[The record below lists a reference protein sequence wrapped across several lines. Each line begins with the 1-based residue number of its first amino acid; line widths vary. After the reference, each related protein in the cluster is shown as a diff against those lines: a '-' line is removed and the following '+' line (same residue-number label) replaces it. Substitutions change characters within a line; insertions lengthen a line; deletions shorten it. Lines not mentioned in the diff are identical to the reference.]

1 MATGLLDHLIDYAG
15 VFPPASHSLDEAV
28 GRYREAIA
36 GPHGWILGPILVR
49 ASELDG
55 APPDLPLGIVADLP
69 LDELPDR
76 DDLIQVER
84 RYETGSLDSIARKL
98 VEYAPVA
105 YLELTGPSPHVAIA
119 TIADL
124 RQEGLDVRAKIRT
137 GGASAQ
143 DFPEVEVVADFIET
157 CVAHFV
163 PFKAT
168 AGLHHPFRTESAVPQ
183 ATEHGFINMLA
194 AVRVALSEEDASV
207 ADCLAETD
215 PDAFDVATATWRGVG
230 ADIAASAVRHVFRSI
245 GSCSF
250 EEPAGYLLD
259 LGLNLSRGTNSS

>member
-1 MATGLLDHLIDYAG
+1 MASGLLDHLIDYAG
-15 VFPPASHSLDEAV
+15 VFPPASHTLDEAV
-28 GRYREAIA
+28 RRYRAAIT

-49 ASELDG
+49 ASEIEL
-55 APPDLPLGIVADLP
+55 APIDLPLGMVADLP

-76 DDLIQVER
+76 DDLVQVER
-84 RYETGSLDSIARKL
+84 RYQGGAIDPLARQL
-98 VEYAPVA
+98 LERAPVA
-105 YLELTGPSPHVAIA
+105 YLELSDLAPHAAIA
-119 TIADL
+119 ALADL

-137 GGASAQ
+137 GGATAEA
-143 DFPEVEVVADFIET
+143 FPGADEVADFIET

-168 AGLHHPFRTESAVPQ
+168 AGLHHPFRTASSVAE

-194 AVRVALSEEDASV
+194 AVRVALSEEDTSV

-215 PDAFDVATATWRGVG
+215 PTAFDVATATWRGIG
-230 ADIAASAVRHVFRSI
+230 AHIDPSAVRHVFRSI

-259 LGLNLSRGTNSS
+259 LGLDLSRE

>member
-15 VFPPASHSLDEAV
+15 VFPPASHTLDEAV
-28 GRYREAIA
+28 RRYREAIA

-49 ASELDG
+49 ASEIDQ
-55 APPDLPLGIVADLP
+55 APADLPIGVVADVP
-69 LDELPDR
+69 LDELPER
-76 DDLIQVER
+76 DGLVQVER
-84 RYETGSLDSIARKL
+84 RYHGGALDPIARQL
-98 VEYAPVA
+98 IESAPIA
-105 YLELTGPSPHVAIA
+105 YLELGDPAPHAAIA
-119 TIADL
+119 AIADL

-137 GGASAQ
+137 GGASAAS
-143 DFPEVEVVADFIET
+143 FPGVDEVADFIET

-168 AGLHHPFRTESAVPQ
+168 AGLHHPFRTASVVPE

-194 AVRVALSEEDASV
+194 AVRVALSEENTSV

-215 PDAFDVATATWRGVG
+215 PTTFDLPTATWREVG
-230 ADIAASAVRHVFRSI
+230 AQIDASAVRHVFRSI

-259 LGLNLSRGTNSS
+259 LGLDLRRAT

>member
-1 MATGLLDHLIDYAG
+1 MAIGLLDHFIDYAG
-15 VFPPASHSLDEAV
+15 VFPPASHTLDEAV
-28 GRYREAIA
+28 RRYREAIA

-49 ASELDG
+49 ASEIEQ
-55 APPDLPLGIVADLP
+55 APSDLPLGIVADVP

-76 DDLIQVER
+76 ADLVQVER
-84 RYETGSLDSIARKL
+84 RYQGGALDPIARQL
-98 VEYAPVA
+98 IECAPIA
-105 YLELTGPSPHVAIA
+105 YLELGDPAPHAAIA

-137 GGASAQ
+137 GGASA
-143 DFPEVEVVADFIET
+143 DAFPGVDTVADLIET

-168 AGLHHPFRTESAVPQ
+168 AGLHHPFRTASSISET
-183 ATEHGFINMLA
+183 TEHGFINMLA
-194 AVRVALSEEDASV
+194 AVRAALSEEDASV

-215 PDAFDVATATWRGVG
+215 PTAFDLATATWRDVG
-230 ADIAASAVRHVFRSI
+230 AQIDASAVRHVFRSI

-259 LGLNLSRGTNSS
+259 LGLDLSRET